1 MNYGLYLSAAGAHS
15 QSQKVE
21 VLSNTL
27 ANVDTV
33 GFKKELALLEA
44 RDSEAIEQGLAR
56 RGSRSQNDVGGGVEM
71 NRTATDFSVGTLR
84 ATGIP
89 TDFALE
95 NPNAFFVVQGGDEQL
110 LTRAGNF
117 RLAADGRLLTQE
129 GDVVLSTDNSPIQL
143 DTALPWR
150 ALPGGYLEQ
159 AGEQKELAVRQ
170 ASDLSQLAKAGQ
182 NCFSVPARGAQ
193 SVPAEER
200 RVRQGFI
207 EMSSVSPVQE
217 MVELIA
223 ASRTYE
229 TNIRMIQHH
238 DSITGSLVNRLLKV

>member
-1 MNYGLYLSAAGAHS
+1 MYYGLYLSAAGAHS

-21 VLSNTL
+21 VLSNNL

-44 RDSEAIEQGLAR
+44 RDSEAIERGLAT
-56 RGSRSQNDVGGGVEM
+56 RGSRAQSDVGGGVEM
-71 NRTATDFSVGTLR
+71 NRTATDFQVGTLR

-95 NPNAFFVVQGGDEQL
+95 NPNAFFVVQRGDQQL

-117 RLAADGRLLTQE
+117 HLASDGRLLTQD
-129 GDVVLSTDNSPIQL
+129 GDAVLSTDNAPIQL
-143 DTALPWR
+143 DAAAPWR
-150 ALPGGYLEQ
+150 VLPGGLIEQ
-159 AGEQKELAVRQ
+159 AGSQSEIAVRRATDLTKLVKVGRNCFD
-170 ASDLSQLAKAGQ
+170 ASDATTQ
-182 NCFSVPARGAQ
+182 PAPG
-193 SVPAEER
+193 EER
-200 RVRQGFI
+200 RVRSGFL
-207 EMSSVSPVQE
+207 ELSSASPVQE

-223 ASRTYE
+223 ASRAYE

-238 DSITGSLVNRLLKV
+238 DAITGSLVNRLLKV